1 MIRSGSGVEAGK
13 CSAGRGRG
21 CSEHCQIPAS
31 WQVVSNLEPN
41 RSRKKVRDDRFLYS
55 AFLNIF
61 KVVTNES
68 QKNRPHPVRCFQ
80 NIANSGWVMKL
91 EITSV
96 SGFLYASSSYRVRP
110 NSRHHIQALIK
121 PNYRTRG
128 SDRGTWTF
136 RAGRNTERGQATPV
150 PWAGSTCWSDH
161 RAGTWRAAAQSR
173 THVHLAQ
180 TTVSVPHLQL
190 ETQQIINSHLYLN
203 NWFVYSQGALV
214 GRQCRLWLAAMT
226 TLQDTSSVERTHS
239 LF

>member
-55 AFLNIF
+55 SFLNIF

-68 QKNRPHPVRCFQ
+68 QTNRPHHVRYFQ
-80 NIANSGWVMKL
+80 NIANSGSVMKL

-110 NSRHHIQALIK
+110 NSRHHSQALIK
-121 PNYRTRG
+121 PNYRTR
-128 SDRGTWTF
+128 DPIARRGHF
-136 RAGRNTERGQATPV
+136 ARAEILSGVKRRLCPEPGPRADLITEPV
-150 PWAGSTCWSDH
+150 HGVLLRSLEHTYIWLKQ
-161 RAGTWRAAAQSR
+161 QSLSH
-173 THVHLAQ
+173 TY
-180 TTVSVPHLQL
+180 
-190 ETQQIINSHLYLN
+190 NSKLN
-203 NWFVYSQGALV
+203 
-214 GRQCRLWLAAMT
+214 R
-226 TLQDTSSVERTHS
+226 
-239 LF
+239 